1 MLDCERFRH
10 HRTDTA
16 GTGKSR
22 EGHQQVAEQWEQQFH
37 AEWNSNRLSTV
48 SKSALHLPVLPK
60 SAIRHT
66 QANTFAP
73 RTDTRTCTACQ
84 KPTTTG
90 IINPNS
96 DSQGC
101 SALSTKVG
109 VDWIQGLTGIATI
122 L

>member
-37 AEWNSNRLSTV
+37 AEWNSNRRSTV
-48 SKSALHLPVLPK
+48 SKSALRLTVLSK

-66 QANTFAP
+66 HAQVAGWLRTLRRRFQQRCTSVKDAGADP
-73 RTDTRTCTACQ
+73 RPRRTWGKRPA
-84 KPTTTG
+84 
-90 IINPNS
+90 
-96 DSQGC
+96 
-101 SALSTKVG
+101 VRR
-109 VDWIQGLTGIATI
+109 
-122 L
+122 